1 MFNLAESNILQRDF
15 NQKLAIAINFAAQSY
30 NLATKKKWQ
39 GSVMEGRIQTTYM
52 NSISAGTDG
61 GAYPT
66 SDSPTLIKTF
76 TGRKFIYA
84 SADLTYGLLAAS
96 QQGENSWGQPI
107 EFLTRNLAR
116 SLAKFKNGF
125 FFGAGTGIV
134 GRLMTTT
141 GTTDIRIRSYGS
153 GRDAVGLSL
162 IWDKNSYDVYSSN
175 GVTKRVG
182 RLSIAGRRAV
192 PSDDPSEISV
202 DLVSGTA
209 LPSGVQAGDIIVW
222 KDSLGLVPDGLQS
235 LINDD
240 TSGSLQGVTFSD
252 DLSSHSWTSVVVGNS
267 GNLRPMQP
275 SHWRALSEGIYTKS
289 GELRP
294 KNNKVIGFPSQMSNF
309 ADMYEGELRFTPNDD
324 VVGSGAATIQT
335 PLAQFELTPDVD
347 CPPPTVFDAD
357 MSQIEY
363 CVQMPLGFVNPVYG
377 SNGMFQSSMTSAVL
391 AGRMIEIAQYRIQE
405 RKTSGKITDLTYA
418 YQSQY

>member
-15 NQKLAIAINFAAQSY
+15 NQRLAIAINFAAQSY
-30 NLATKKKWQ
+30 NLAQKKKWQ

-61 GAYPT
+61 GNYPT
-66 SDSPTLIKTF
+66 SNFPTLIKTF
-76 TGRKFIYA
+76 TGRKFVYA
-84 SADLTYGLLAAS
+84 SADLTYGILAAS

-107 EFLTRNLAR
+107 EFLTRNLAKA
-116 SLAKFKNGF
+116 LAKFKNVF

-134 GRLMTTT
+134 GRLISTS
-141 GTTDIRIRSYGS
+141 GTTDIRIKSYGS
-153 GRDAVGLSL
+153 GRDAVGLTG
-162 IWDKNSYDVYSSN
+162 IWDKNSYEVWSSD
-175 GVTKRVG
+175 GTTQRTG
-182 RLSIAGRRAV
+182 LLSIAGRRAV
-192 PSDDPSEISV
+192 PTDDPTEISV

-209 LPSGVQAGDIIVW
+209 LPSGVSSGDIIVW
-222 KDSLGLVPDGLQS
+222 KNSLGLVPDGLQS

-240 TSGSLQGVTFSD
+240 TSGTFQGFTFSSD
-252 DLSSHSWTSVVVGNS
+252 ISSHSYVSTVIGNS

-275 SHWRALSEGIYTKS
+275 SQWRSLASGIYTRS

-294 KNNKVIGFPSQMSNF
+294 KSNKVIAHPLQMMNF
-309 ADMYEGELRFTPNDD
+309 SDMYEGELRFTANDD
-324 VVGSGAATIQT
+324 VMGSAAATIQT
-335 PLAQFELTPDVD
+335 PLGQFELEPDVD
-347 CPPPTVFDAD
+347 CPPPVVFDAD

-391 AGRMIEIAQYRIQE
+391 AGRMIEIAQHRIQE
-405 RKTSGKITDLTYA
+405 RKTSGKITDLTYSNDVN
-418 YQSQY
+418 Y